1 MEVRIL
7 TSIPPIISTIVDKK
21 YLSFYERMKPNEE
34 KILEIQKK
42 LEEIAVELSQM
53 WSVFETWSD
62 WRNVRFEFDWPLET
76 D

>member
-1 MEVRIL
+1 MQ
-7 TSIPPIISTIVDKK
+7 TNK
-21 YLSFYERMKPNEE
+21 E

-53 WSVFETWSD
+53 WSKFETWSD
-62 WRNVRFEFDWPLET
+62 WRNVKFEFDWPIEL